1 MSVDTTGSLSAVTHA
16 SNFEGQ
22 ILKNQLVQVF
32 DEKGNEFFVAGDKV
46 EGLVSQGY
54 RLAPLDPEATAAELV
69 AYMDAAKLAVMEFMD
84 GVVTDRVVDPSDQS
98 NFTNAVF
105 AMKKVAET
113 WQGFMSDIFKTF
125 PIIQGTGVVLKDS
138 DGNEVEVDPGQVE
151 LYKSEKGFTE

>member
-1 MSVDTTGSLSAVTHA
+1 MSDNSGTLSAI
-16 SNFEGQ
+16 SNLTGFAGDVE
-22 ILKNQLVQVF
+22 KNKLVQVF
-32 DEKGNEFFVAGDKV
+32 DEKGNEFFVTGDKV
-46 EGLVSQGY
+46 DNLVSQGY
-54 RLAPLDPEATAAELV
+54 RLAPLDPEATAAELL
-69 AYMDAAKLAVMEFMD
+69 AFMDSAKLAVANFMD
-84 GVVTDRVVDPSDQS
+84 GVIVDRVVDPSDQS

-125 PIIQGTGVVLKDS
+125 PVIQGAGVILKDA